1 MNRTFNILIVEDEA
15 LFANKLEMQID
26 KLGHTLVG
34 VVSDSAA
41 ALKLV
46 NTRHIDLILMDIFID
61 GEYDGVELAEMIQ
74 KRKDIAILYIT
85 SQQDNMSFKR
95 ASRTDPVGY
104 LLKPF
109 TNLQLQ
115 RSIELALD
123 KLVPGEIEEASKENS
138 ASIKPGGLFIRK
150 NQKIAN
156 VSFSEIFYIQ
166 SDGRYCRIHT
176 ENEMYLIRSS
186 MKEVTERL
194 PLNTFVKCHRSYLVN
209 MSKVK
214 TVDLINDFVILKEM
228 RVPLSRREKD
238 NLLEKLNF
246 LN

>member
-1 MNRTFNILIVEDEA
+1 MNSTFNILIVEDEA

-34 VVSDSAA
+34 IVSDSNE

-46 NTRHIDLILMDIFID
+46 DTRDIDLVLMDIFID
-61 GEYDGVELAEMIQ
+61 GEYDGIELAEMIQ
-74 KRKDIAILYIT
+74 KRRDIAILYIT

-109 TNLQLQ
+109 TNIQLQ
-115 RSIELALD
+115 RSIELALS
-123 KLVPGEIEEASKENS
+123 KLVPGELEEANEESR
-138 ASIKPGGLFIRK
+138 AGIADIGFFIRK
-150 NQKIAN
+150 NQKIFN
-156 VSFSEIFYIQ
+156 VDFEDIFYIK

-186 MKEVTERL
+186 MKELTDRL
-194 PLNTFVKCHRSYLVN
+194 PIDVFVKCHRSYLVN
-209 MSKVK
+209 MVK
-214 TVDLINDFVILKEM
+214 IKSVDLVNDLVILKEM
-228 RVPLSRREKD
+228 HVPLSRREKD